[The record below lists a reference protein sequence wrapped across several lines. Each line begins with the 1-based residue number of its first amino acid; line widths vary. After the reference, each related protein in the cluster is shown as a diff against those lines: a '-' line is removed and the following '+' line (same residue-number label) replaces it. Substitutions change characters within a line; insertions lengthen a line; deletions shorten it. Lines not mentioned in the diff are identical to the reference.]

1 MTSRDKQGIRLNRF
15 IAMCGICSRR
25 KADLLIQQGLI
36 KINNEV
42 ITNLGQRVFLNDQV
56 FFQGSKISPEQHK
69 YLLLNKPKGYITT
82 TKDEQG
88 RLTVMHLIKGAVKEQ
103 LLPVGRL
110 DKDTTGLLLFT
121 NDGLLAKKLTHPKHK
136 ISKTYH
142 VILDKALNKTT
153 LLKIKKGVSLEDG
166 FLQVDE
172 IHYINNN
179 KKRIQLKIHV
189 GKNRIVRRLFSFLGY
204 QVLELDRPEYAF
216 LNNHNLP
223 LGEWR
228 LLSLSELKILKQ
240 DS

>member
-56 FFQGSKISPEQHK
+56 SFQGAKISPEQHK

-88 RLTVMHLIKGAVKEQ
+88 RLTVMHLIKGAVKEK

-121 NDGLLAKKLTHPKHK
+121 NDGLLAKKLTHPKYK
-136 ISKTYH
+136 IRKTYH
-142 VILDKALNKTT
+142 VILDKPLNKTT
-153 LLKIKKGVSLEDG
+153 LLKIKQGLSLEDG

-228 LLSLSELKILKQ
+228 FLSLSELKTLKQ

>member
-1 MTSRDKQGIRLNRF
+1 
-15 IAMCGICSRR
+15 
-25 KADLLIQQGLI
+25 
-36 KINNEV
+36 
-42 ITNLGQRVFLNDQV
+42 
-56 FFQGSKISPEQHK
+56 
-69 YLLLNKPKGYITT
+69 
-82 TKDEQG
+82 
-88 RLTVMHLIKGAVKEQ
+88 VMHLIKGAVKEK

-136 ISKTYH
+136 IRKTYH

-216 LNNHNLP
+216 LNNNNLP

-228 LLSLSELKILKQ
+228 FLSLSELKILKQ